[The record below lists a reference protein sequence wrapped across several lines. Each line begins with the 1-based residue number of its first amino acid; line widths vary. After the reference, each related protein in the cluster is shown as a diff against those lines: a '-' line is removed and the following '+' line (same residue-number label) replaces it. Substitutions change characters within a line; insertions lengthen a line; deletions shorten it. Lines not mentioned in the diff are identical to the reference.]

1 MKRRKGKH
9 RYIRLFFSL
18 LVLWFAIHITYVTW
32 DGLHSYRG
40 NADIAIVLGNSV
52 YADSS
57 LTPILKG
64 RVDKAY
70 QLYKTGHVKR
80 IMVSGGS
87 GKLDY
92 GVSEGMA
99 MKRYLVAAG
108 IPADSIIEDNLGQNT
123 YLTARNFMIVNDS
136 LHFSSAIVV
145 SSFYHIT
152 RSKYIM
158 RRLGFSSVY
167 GACSDS
173 FFWKDVIGLI
183 RDFFAFYKYVLVY

>member
-1 MKRRKGKH
+1 MKRRASKY
-9 RYIRLFFSL
+9 RIIRIFFYL
-18 LVLWFAIHITYVTW
+18 LILWFVVHITYVTW
-32 DGLHSYRG
+32 DGLHSYKG

-57 LTPILKG
+57 LTPLVKG

-70 QLYKTGHVKR
+70 QLYRTGHVKR

-87 GKLDY
+87 GKQDY
-92 GVSEGMA
+92 GVSEGKA

-108 IPADSIIEDNLGQNT
+108 LPADSIIEDNLGQNT
-123 YLTARNFMIVNDS
+123 YLTARNFMTVNDS

-152 RSKYIM
+152 RAKYII
-158 RRLGFSSVY
+158 RHLGFRNIY

-173 FFWKDVIGLI
+173 FFWKDAVGLI
-183 RDFFAFYKYVLVY
+183 RDFFAYYKYVLLY